1 MGSLFWTPRRMKR
14 CLARDFYAA
23 TRSCHA
29 RHLFAR
35 TRSGRPLLRA
45 SHFTSTCMYNTQYP
59 IYCSL
64 IILLSNLRT
73 MSPQSQRL
81 HVRAPKASHSK
92 RAPSR
97 LPSGFIMYQNRWSP
111 DAYAYVPHARGNDEH
126 RQSLPCSGRSESGL
140 AEARFRAN
148 GKSP

>member
-23 TRSCHA
+23 TRSCHG

-64 IILLSNLRT
+64 IISLSNLRT

-92 RAPSR
+92 WAPSR
-97 LPSGFIMYQNRWSP
+97 LPSSCIKTAG
-111 DAYAYVPHARGNDEH
+111 ARMLTLTFRMQEGMM
-126 RQSLPCSGRSESGL
+126 STGRACPVVAAVS
-140 AEARFRAN
+140 RD
-148 GKSP
+148 